1 MDKQKNEAEGVDWHL
16 GVKLL
21 CIRNLGDEGGCWGR
35 AEGHLL
41 LFSNKRK
48 MLSMKSAS
56 RWLLHYPVPPAAW
69 RVRRSKRKRRRQR
82 ELGREAGMGWG
93 ERETGLKAV

>member
-48 MLSMKSAS
+48 MLSMKC
-56 RWLLHYPVPPAAW
+56 R
-69 RVRRSKRKRRRQR
+69 
-82 ELGREAGMGWG
+82 
-93 ERETGLKAV
+93 